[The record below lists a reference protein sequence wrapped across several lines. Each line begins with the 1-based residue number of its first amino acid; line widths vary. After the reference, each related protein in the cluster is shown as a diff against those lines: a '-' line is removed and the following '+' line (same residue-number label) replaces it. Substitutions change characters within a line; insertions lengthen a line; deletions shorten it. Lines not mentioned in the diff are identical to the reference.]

1 MPPSHREKR
10 ELIRAYVRTSLQH
23 LDAQSLLEVRDI
35 LSNPEQN
42 GQTSELLAVIATRL
56 DALNLSTIPSDG
68 DKNNGSPSL
77 IWRKSLKEVTRA
89 IVEPDDITWMDDDE
103 TLSDAHYITR
113 AVTDIER
120 RCER

>member
-1 MPPSHREKR
+1 M
-10 ELIRAYVRTSLQH
+10 SLRH

-42 GQTSELLAVIATRL
+42 EQTSELLAVIAARL
-56 DALNLSTIPSDG
+56 DVLNLSTTPSDG
-68 DKNNGSPSL
+68 DKNNDSL
-77 IWRKSLKEVTRA
+77 SLSWRKSLKEVTRA